1 MNSKVLRQSFIDFFK
16 SKKHEFAPGSPV
28 VPDNDPTLLFINA
41 GMNQFK
47 DVFLGEGTRPYTRAV
62 NSQICVRVSGKHN
75 DLEDVGKD
83 TTHLTS
89 FEMLGNWSFGDF
101 YKKEAI
107 EWAWEYLTE
116 VLKLNKEHLFVTI
129 YEEDDE
135 AGDLWRAHTDVAH
148 DHIVKCG
155 KKDNFWEMGEVGPC
169 GPCSE
174 IHIDL
179 TPDYPNKVPNAELTE
194 KELDGDRFIELWNL
208 VFIQYNRQ
216 ADGTLEPLP
225 AKHVDT
231 GAGLERIASILQG
244 TLSNYQTDIF
254 SPILDKIVDI
264 TGVDYKDD
272 LSGMPHR
279 VLADHIRTLSFGI
292 ADNVLPS
299 NEGRGYVLRR
309 LLRRALRYSKKLG
322 VNEPILYKLVGSV
335 VDTLGDHFTH
345 LKERSDYIKT
355 VVKSEEDSFL
365 KTLESGLEHFEA
377 IKNTVKSRGESEISG
392 DVAFKLYDTFGF
404 PFDLTEVVAEE
415 AGLSVD
421 KDGFEK
427 ALNQQRETSRA
438 ATKSKQE
445 GERQTEARP
454 EDEGTAV
461 INDADLASLHQ
472 SEYTDNIARG
482 GEARVILDSQN
493 RIRMARHHTATHI
506 LHEAMRQVLG
516 DHVQQAGSLVDI
528 DRLRFDFTH
537 FQSVTKEEL
546 QKIQDISNDIVKQ
559 NIGIDIYHMGLDEA
573 KEKGAM
579 ALFGEKYDENDVRVV
594 QMADFSIELCGGTHV
609 KETGM
614 IESIKVIS
622 ESAVAAG
629 TRRIEAL
636 AGAETIEQY
645 ESEQAQKVVSVVKS
659 KLDRMKGL
667 IAQLEAQNQEPKVSY
682 TTEFEGKSIEEL
694 QDLDVQFGNF
704 IKEFEK
710 ELSKLKSQ
718 KANQDVQSY
727 LEEAVKLSDGTTLLV
742 KPVEGF
748 DVAMLHSLTDTLV
761 NMKETLLVVIGSK
774 DGDKGTFLIKSGKS
788 VDTSKYHAGNLIKEL
803 TAVAGGGGGGKPEK
817 AQAGGAAAD
826 KVDDALSEL
835 KAKLA
840 S

>member
-1 MNSKVLRQSFIDFFK
+1 
-16 SKKHEFAPGSPV
+16 
-28 VPDNDPTLLFINA
+28 
-41 GMNQFK
+41 MNQFK

-89 FEMLGNWSFGDF
+89 FEMLGNWSFGDY

-107 EWAWEYLTE
+107 EWAWEFLTE
-116 VLKLNKEHLFVTI
+116 VLKLNKDHLFVTI

-155 KKDNFWEMGEVGPC
+155 KKDNFWEMGDVGPC

-179 TPDYPNKVPNAELTE
+179 TPDDPNRTPNNKLTE
-194 KELDGDRFIELWNL
+194 VDLDGDRFIELWNL
-208 VFIQYNRQ
+208 VFIQYNRT
-216 ADGTLEPLP
+216 AEGSFDPLP

-231 GAGLERIASILQG
+231 GAGLERLASVLQG
-244 TLSNYQTDIF
+244 TLSNYQTDVF
-254 SPILDKIVDI
+254 SPILDKIVEI
-264 TGVDYKDD
+264 TGVPYKDD
-272 LSGMPHR
+272 LTGMPHR

-322 VNEPILYKLVGSV
+322 VNEPILFKLVDSV
-335 VDTLGDHFTH
+335 VETLGEHFTH
-345 LKERSDYIKT
+345 LTDRANYIKT

-365 KTLESGLEHFEA
+365 KTLESGLEHFDVIRQDLQA
-377 IKNTVKSRGESEISG
+377 KGIKTIPG

-404 PFDLTEVVAEE
+404 PYDLTEVVAEE
-415 AGLSVD
+415 SGLNVD
-421 KDGFEK
+421 KSGFDV
-427 ALNQQRETSRA
+427 ALNKQREASRA
-438 ATKSKQE
+438 ATKSKQLDARE
-445 GERQTEARP
+445 TEARP
-454 EDEGTAV
+454 EDEATAV
-461 INDADLASLHQ
+461 INDTDLETLHQ

-537 FQSVTKEEL
+537 FQAVTKEEL
-546 QKIQDISNDIVKQ
+546 EKIQTISNEIVQK
-559 NIGIDIYHMGLDEA
+559 NIPVSIHHMGLEEA
-573 KEKGAM
+573 KAKGAM

-594 QMADFSIELCGGTHV
+594 QMADFSTELCGGTHV

-614 IESIKVIS
+614 IETIKVIS

-629 TRRIEAL
+629 TRRIEAI
-636 AGAETIEQY
+636 AGSENVNSF
-645 ESEQAQKVVSVVKS
+645 ESEQTQKVISVVKA

-667 IAQLEAQNQEPKVSY
+667 IAQLEAENQQPKVTY
-682 TTEFEGKSIEEL
+682 TTEFDGKSIEEL
-694 QDLDVQFGNF
+694 HEIDVQFGNF

-718 KANQDVQSY
+718 KANQDVQQY
-727 LEEAVKLSDGTTLLV
+727 LNDAVELSDGTTLLV
-742 KPVEGF
+742 KSVEGF
-748 DVAMLHSLTDTLV
+748 DVPMLHALTDTLI
-761 NMKETLLVVIGSK
+761 NMKPTLFVIIGSK
-774 DGDKGTFLIKSGKS
+774 DGDKGTFLIKAGKD
-788 VDTSKYHAGNLIKEL
+788 VDTSTYHAGNTIKEL
-803 TAVAGGGGGGKPEK
+803 TGIAGGGGGGKPEK
-817 AQAGGAAAD
+817 AQAGGAASN
-826 KVDDALSEL
+826 KVDDALAAIKE
-835 KAKLA
+835 KL

>member
-1 MNSKVLRQSFIDFFK
+1 MNSKALRQSFIDFFK
-16 SKKHEFAPGSPV
+16 SKQHEFAPGSPV

-107 EWAWEYLTE
+107 EWAWEYLTQI
-116 VLKLNKEHLFVTI
+116 LKLNKNHLFVTI
-129 YEEDDE
+129 FEEDDE
-135 AGDLWRAHTDVAH
+135 AGELWKAHTDVAH
-148 DHIVKCG
+148 DHIIKCG

-179 TPDYPNKVPNAELTE
+179 TPEDPNRVPNARLTE
-194 KELDGDRFIELWNL
+194 KELDGARFLELWNL
-208 VFIQYNRQ
+208 VFIQYNRTP
-216 ADGTLEPLP
+216 DGSLAQLP

-231 GAGLERIASILQG
+231 GAGLERLASVLQG

-254 SPILDKIVDI
+254 LPILDKIVEI
-264 TGVDYKDD
+264 TGIAYKDD
-272 LSGMPHR
+272 ISGMPHR

-309 LLRRALRYSKKLG
+309 LLRRALRYAKKLD
-322 VNEPILYKLVGSV
+322 VNEPILYKLVDSV
-335 VDTLGDHFTH
+335 VATLGDHFTH
-345 LKERSDYIKT
+345 LSERADYIKT
-355 VVKSEEDSFL
+355 VVKSEEESFL

-377 IKNTVKSRGESEISG
+377 IKQRIKSRGETIIPG

-404 PFDLTEVVAEE
+404 PYDLTEVVAEE

-421 KDGFEK
+421 KNGFEA

-445 GERQTEARP
+445 GERHTEARP
-454 EDEGTAV
+454 EDENTAV
-461 INDADLASLHQ
+461 INAAELAQLHL

-482 GEARVILDSQN
+482 GEARVILDSKN

-516 DHVQQAGSLVDI
+516 EHVQQAGSLVDI

-546 QKIQDISNDIVKQ
+546 QRIQDISNHIVQKNLKVDIH
-559 NIGIDIYHMGLDEA
+559 HMGLEA
-573 KEKGAM
+573 AKAKGAM

-594 QMADFSIELCGGTHV
+594 QMGDFSTELCGGTHV
-609 KETGM
+609 KETGL
-614 IESIKVIS
+614 IELIKVVS

-636 AGAETIEQY
+636 AGRDAIQKF
-645 ESEQAQKVVSVVKS
+645 ESEQAQKVIGLVKS

-667 IAQLEAQNQEPKVSY
+667 IAQLEAQNKEPNVSY
-682 TTEFEGKSIEEL
+682 TTDFEGKSIEEL
-694 QDLDVQFGNF
+694 HDLDIQFGNF

-710 ELSKLKSQ
+710 ELTKLKSQ
-718 KANQDVQSY
+718 KATQDIHGY
-727 LEEAVKLSDGTTLLV
+727 LDDALVLTDGTSLLI
-742 KPVEGF
+742 KSVEGF
-748 DVAMLHSLTDTLV
+748 DVPMLHSLTDTLV
-761 NMKETLLVVIGSK
+761 NMTEALIVIMGSK
-774 DGDKGTFLIKSGKS
+774 DGDKGTFLIKSGKA

-803 TAVAGGGGGGKPEK
+803 TSIAGGGGGGKAEK
-817 AQAGGAAAD
+817 AQAGGAD
-826 KVDDALSEL
+826 SSKVDLALASL
-835 KAKLA
+835 KAKLTT
-840 S
+840 

>member
-1 MNSKVLRQSFIDFFK
+1 MNSKALRQSFIDFFK
-16 SKKHEFAPGSPV
+16 SKQHEFVPGSPV

-47 DVFLGEGTRPYTRAV
+47 DVFLGEGERPYTRAV

-107 EWAWEYLTE
+107 EWAWEYLTS
-116 VLKLNKEHLFVTI
+116 VLKLNKDHLFVTI

-179 TPDYPNKVPNAELTE
+179 TPDDPNRTPNNELTE

-208 VFIQYNRQ
+208 VFIQYNREANGDLQ
-216 ADGTLEPLP
+216 PLP

-231 GAGLERIASILQG
+231 GAGLERLASVLQG
-244 TLSNYQTDIF
+244 TLSNYKTDIF
-254 SPILDKIVDI
+254 SPVLDTIVTI
-264 TGVDYKDD
+264 TRVPYKDD
-272 LSGMPHR
+272 LTGMPHR

-322 VNEPILYKLVGSV
+322 VNEPILYKLVDSV
-335 VDTLGDHFTH
+335 VDTLGDHFEH
-345 LKERSDYIKT
+345 LKQRADYIKT
-355 VVKSEEDSFL
+355 VVKSEEESFL
-365 KTLESGLEHFEA
+365 KTLESGLEHFDA
-377 IKNTVKSRGESEISG
+377 IQKDVVSSGKKVIPG

-415 AGLSVD
+415 SGLTVD
-421 KDGFEK
+421 KEGFDA
-427 ALNQQRETSRA
+427 ALNKQRETSRA

-445 GERQTEARP
+445 GVRDAEARP
-454 EDEGTAV
+454 EDEATAV
-461 INDADLASLHQ
+461 VNDADLALLHE

-493 RIRMARHHTATHI
+493 RIRMARHHSATHI
-506 LHEAMRQVLG
+506 LHEAMRHVLG

-537 FQSVTKEEL
+537 FQAVSKEEL
-546 QKIQDISNDIVKQ
+546 AKIQDIANDIVSQ
-559 NIGIDIYHMGLDEA
+559 NIPISIHHMGLEEA
-573 KEKGAM
+573 KAKGAM

-594 QMADFSIELCGGTHV
+594 QMSDFSTELCGGTHV

-614 IESIKVIS
+614 IETINIIS

-629 TRRIEAL
+629 TRRIEAI
-636 AGAETIEQY
+636 AGYENSQQF
-645 ESEQAQKVVSVVKS
+645 ESEKAQKVIGVVKA
-659 KLDRMKGL
+659 KLERMQGL
-667 IAQLEAQNQEPKVSY
+667 IAQLEAEGQGPKASY

-694 QDLDVQFGNF
+694 HALDAEYGNF

-718 KANQDVQSY
+718 KANQDVQGY
-727 LEEAVKLSDGTTLLV
+727 IDEAVSLSDGTLLLV
-742 KPVEGF
+742 KAVEGF
-748 DVAMLHSLTDTLV
+748 DIPMLHALTDTLI
-761 NMKETLLVVIGSK
+761 NMKDALFVVIGSK
-774 DGDKGTFLIKSGKS
+774 DGDKGTFLIKSGKG
-788 VDTSKYHAGNLIKEL
+788 VDTSKYHAGNTIKEL
-803 TAVAGGGGGGKPEK
+803 TAIAGGGGGGKPEK
-817 AQAGGAAAD
+817 AQAGGAASS
-826 KVDDALSEL
+826 KVDEALAAL
-835 KAKLA
+835 KEKL
-840 S
+840 SS

>member
-1 MNSKVLRQSFIDFFK
+1 MNSKALRQSFIDFFK
-16 SKKHEFAPGSPV
+16 SKQHEFAPGSPI

-89 FEMLGNWSFGDF
+89 FEMLGNWSFGDY

-107 EWAWEYLTE
+107 EWAWEFLTE
-116 VLKLNKEHLFVTI
+116 VLKLNKDHLFVTI

-155 KKDNFWEMGEVGPC
+155 KKDNFWEMGDVGPC

-179 TPDYPNKVPNAELTE
+179 TPDDPNRTPNNKLTE
-194 KELDGDRFIELWNL
+194 VDLDGDRFIELWNL
-208 VFIQYNRQ
+208 VFIQYNRT
-216 ADGTLEPLP
+216 AEGSFDPLP

-231 GAGLERIASILQG
+231 GAGLERLASVLQG
-244 TLSNYQTDIF
+244 TLSNYQTDVF
-254 SPILDKIVDI
+254 SPILDKIVEI
-264 TGVDYKDD
+264 TGVPYKDD
-272 LSGMPHR
+272 LTGMPHR

-322 VNEPILYKLVGSV
+322 VNEPILFKLVDSV
-335 VDTLGDHFTH
+335 VETLGEHFTH
-345 LKERSDYIKT
+345 LTDRANYIKT

-365 KTLESGLEHFEA
+365 KTLESGLEHFDVIRQDLQA
-377 IKNTVKSRGESEISG
+377 KGIKTIPG

-404 PFDLTEVVAEE
+404 PYDLTEVVAEE
-415 AGLSVD
+415 SGLNVD
-421 KDGFEK
+421 KSGFDV
-427 ALNQQRETSRA
+427 ALNKQREASRA
-438 ATKSKQE
+438 ATKSKQLDARE
-445 GERQTEARP
+445 TEARP
-454 EDEGTAV
+454 EDEATAV
-461 INDADLASLHQ
+461 INDTDLETLHQ

-537 FQSVTKEEL
+537 FQAVTKEEL
-546 QKIQDISNDIVKQ
+546 EKIQTISNEIVQK
-559 NIGIDIYHMGLDEA
+559 NIPVSIHHMGLEEA
-573 KEKGAM
+573 KAKGAM

-594 QMADFSIELCGGTHV
+594 QMADFSTELCGGTHV

-614 IESIKVIS
+614 IETIKVIS

-629 TRRIEAL
+629 TRRIEAI
-636 AGAETIEQY
+636 AGSENVNSF
-645 ESEQAQKVVSVVKS
+645 ESEQTQKVISVVKA

-667 IAQLEAQNQEPKVSY
+667 IAQLEAENQQPKVTY
-682 TTEFEGKSIEEL
+682 TTEFDGKSIEEL
-694 QDLDVQFGNF
+694 HEIDVQFGNF

-718 KANQDVQSY
+718 KANQDVQQY
-727 LEEAVKLSDGTTLLV
+727 LNDAVELSDGTTLLV
-742 KPVEGF
+742 KSVEGF
-748 DVAMLHSLTDTLV
+748 DVPMLHALTDTLI
-761 NMKETLLVVIGSK
+761 NMKPTLFVIIGSK
-774 DGDKGTFLIKSGKS
+774 DGDKGTFLIKAGKD
-788 VDTSKYHAGNLIKEL
+788 VDTSTYHAGNTIKEL
-803 TAVAGGGGGGKPEK
+803 TGIAGGGGGGKPEK
-817 AQAGGAAAD
+817 AQAGGAASN
-826 KVDDALSEL
+826 KVDDALAAIKE
-835 KAKLA
+835 KL